1 MLKKILTYSGIT
13 ILTAM
18 VAAYFYFASSLYAKK
33 SMESV
38 CTGVEV
44 EILDSAS
51 NKFVS
56 KEEVIGII
64 DGFNGKS
71 IGSKC
76 RDINLDNIELLLN
89 RRSAIKE
96 SQASLTRDGIMRIE
110 ITQRRPILRIETSG
124 GGFYIDEFE
133 YIFPLVESFTSY
145 VPIVTGHIPLELDS
159 EYRGEAGQEEMP
171 WITKMSEFGKFLNEK
186 VSSPDEALAGAR
198 DIIAE
203 KLNETA
209 SVRETVRRMLRER
222 RLVSK
227 TTRKAD
233 SPEAAKFRGYFGFS
247 ESLSRIASHR
257 LLAVLRAED
266 EGYLNL
272 HLDAD
277 PEKCGNK
284 LYYDYCHDKK
294 YPNAETSSGTVYLE
308 RGHKGGKREG
318 RYRIHQGFRRESA
331 PASPCSSGRTEK
343 GHGH

>member
-1 MLKKILTYSGIT
+1 MLKRILTYSGIT

-64 DGFNGKS
+64 DGFNGKG
-71 IGSKC
+71 IGKKC
-76 RDINLDNIELLLN
+76 SDINLDNIELLLN

-171 WITKMSEFGKFLNEK
+171 WITKISEFGKFLNENPFWSAMIEQIYVEK
-186 VSSPDEALAGAR
+186 NG
-198 DIIAE
+198 DIILSPKVGKLKIIFGAPE
-203 KLNETA
+203 NIEIKFRKLLAFYKNIAPEKGWERYNEVNLKYRGQIVCKLNTP
-209 SVRETVRRMLRER
+209 L
-222 RLVSK
+222 K
-227 TTRKAD
+227 TK
-233 SPEAAKFRGYFGFS
+233 
-247 ESLSRIASHR
+247 ES
-257 LLAVLRAED
+257 
-266 EGYLNL
+266 
-272 HLDAD
+272 
-277 PEKCGNK
+277 
-284 LYYDYCHDKK
+284 
-294 YPNAETSSGTVYLE
+294 
-308 RGHKGGKREG
+308 
-318 RYRIHQGFRRESA
+318 
-331 PASPCSSGRTEK
+331 
-343 GHGH
+343 